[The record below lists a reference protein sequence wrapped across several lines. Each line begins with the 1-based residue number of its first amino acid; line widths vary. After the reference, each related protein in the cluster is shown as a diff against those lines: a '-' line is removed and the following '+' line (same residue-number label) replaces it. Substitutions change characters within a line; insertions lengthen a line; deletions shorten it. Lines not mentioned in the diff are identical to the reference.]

1 MDFWLNF
8 RLKVRDFIV
17 KYKWIF
23 IVGIVVIF
31 IIGGISLSIRR
42 GEVKIKPGAGEN
54 DSSGQTE
61 PIVNPENKASESDKD
76 KIEKVIAD
84 YFDYCNNKEY
94 EKAYILLND
103 DFKNLYFKN
112 INRFKT
118 YIDKIFT
125 TKKMYKIDNYSN
137 FDNLY
142 VYKINILND
151 LLASGGTDDDSETL
165 SDKFVFKK
173 ENGEFKIS
181 LNGYCGQEDLNIISE
196 DDYMEVNILN
206 RRIYYDRE
214 TYVVQYKNKTNNYI
228 VLANGQENE
237 EIGINIQG
245 RLKFADTLESNMVIL
260 PNEITTK
267 TINIEKYADNGKQ
280 TTQYIL
286 NAIRVLPKYSG
297 NPDNLET
304 EMNNAVKKY
313 SMTINLVENE

>member
-297 NPDNLET
+297 NSDNLET
-304 EMNNAVKKY
+304 EMNNAIKKY

>member
-142 VYKINILND
+142 VYKINILNSLFLIF
-151 LLASGGTDDDSETL
+151 LLS
-165 SDKFVFKK
+165 
-173 ENGEFKIS
+173 
-181 LNGYCGQEDLNIISE
+181 
-196 DDYMEVNILN
+196 
-206 RRIYYDRE
+206 IY
-214 TYVVQYKNKTNNYI
+214 I
-228 VLANGQENE
+228 
-237 EIGINIQG
+237 
-245 RLKFADTLESNMVIL
+245 
-260 PNEITTK
+260 
-267 TINIEKYADNGKQ
+267 
-280 TTQYIL
+280 
-286 NAIRVLPKYSG
+286 
-297 NPDNLET
+297 
-304 EMNNAVKKY
+304 
-313 SMTINLVENE
+313 